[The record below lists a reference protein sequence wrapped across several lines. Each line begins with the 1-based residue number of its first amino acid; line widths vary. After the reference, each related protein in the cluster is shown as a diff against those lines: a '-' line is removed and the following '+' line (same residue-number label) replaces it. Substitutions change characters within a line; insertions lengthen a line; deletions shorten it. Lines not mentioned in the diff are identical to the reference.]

1 MLQRRRIGALLVYLF
16 LSFVNSHRGGL
27 SDGSV
32 RLVVC
37 LEHWAAD
44 DYVLIAAQRGKQ
56 GETVISLP

>member
-1 MLQRRRIGALLVYLF
+1 MYLF
-16 LSFVNSHRGGL
+16 LSFPNSHRGGL
-27 SDGSV
+27 SAGSV